1 MRYRNLT
8 RKRKRKQKQKHSF
21 LHGGKTK
28 KDTPSPHEFLN
39 TINETERKMRSDN
52 STPVSANRKDFNDN
66 LFKRESHNCYTYF
79 LNMLSKEA
87 MELCKEDFEKHN
99 MCRRA
104 QPGYASGFP
113 NLSKGKYTC
122 DEIEKRTL
130 KDNPEIYKIKSKDVK
145 CDKRFYKG
153 AMVVAPER
161 DYHYYRL
168 NDEGVW
174 THKPGYKHSTN
185 LDAGN
190 KKIKDPETADRNYG
204 GTLDYKNFCGYYCV
218 PRNENRKKMAHSTNW
233 RQRETKHHNTEKK
246 EMTQH
251 ENRLNK
257 FKVKPKTN
265 DYNILLDNTARIA
278 MTRKLHDN
286 RLKLKGSRSNTT
298 RKKR

>member
-8 RKRKRKQKQKHSF
+8 RKRKRKHSC
-21 LHGGKTK
+21 LRGGKTK

-39 TINETERKMRSDN
+39 TINEEQRKMMSDN
-52 STPVSANRKDFNDN
+52 SSPVSANRNDFNN
-66 LFKRESHNCYTYF
+66 NIFKRESHNCYTYF

-113 NLSKGKYTC
+113 NLSKSKYTC

-174 THKPGYKHSTN
+174 THKPGYKHSTK
-185 LDAGN
+185 LDARN
-190 KKIKDPETADRNYG
+190 HEIKDPETADRNYG

-233 RQRETKHHNTEKK
+233 RKGLMNHYNTEKK
-246 EMTQH
+246 DMTQH
-251 ENRLNK
+251 EKLLKK

-265 DYNILLDNTARIA
+265 DYDVVVGKTAHIA

-286 RLKLKGSRSNTT
+286 RLKLKGSRSKMT

>member
-1 MRYRNLT
+1 MRNRNRT
-8 RKRKRKQKQKHSF
+8 RKLKRKQHCLRGGKQKEI
-21 LHGGKTK
+21 
-28 KDTPSPHEFLN
+28 PSPRDFLY
-39 TINETERKMRSDN
+39 TIDEKRRKMISDN
-52 STPVSANRKDFNDN
+52 STPVRASMNNFNDN

-79 LNMLSKEA
+79 LNMLSKDA

-122 DEIEKRTL
+122 DEIENRTL

-204 GTLDYKNFCGYYCV
+204 GTLNYKNFSGYY
-218 PRNENRKKMAHSTNW
+218 
-233 RQRETKHHNTEKK
+233 
-246 EMTQH
+246 
-251 ENRLNK
+251 
-257 FKVKPKTN
+257 
-265 DYNILLDNTARIA
+265 
-278 MTRKLHDN
+278 
-286 RLKLKGSRSNTT
+286 
-298 RKKR
+298 